1 MNKPR
6 LKTIIVLLIVSAF
19 IGLAIIYKCACGKS
33 DHLFQKASS
42 NIEQYVQEANIP
54 SISVAVAQNGKII
67 WEESFGLSNVEEKIK
82 ATPHTMYHLGSLG
95 KVYTATAIML
105 LKERGFIDLDKPANE
120 YLGKVKIEAY
130 EGDANDATIRR
141 ILNHT
146 SGLPWMWTHLYE
158 NEIDRRP
165 SWDEVIGY
173 YGKIVSPPRD
183 RFIYSNLGFGILG
196 NIIERISGKSYDEF
210 MKSEVFS
217 PLGLTRTMVDTGPS
231 SEEDIAQKYT
241 HQGRVPYF
249 DMICKGGGTVFASAH
264 DLVGFGMFHLKNH
277 LVNQKPVLSDISI
290 DQMQSAIESC
300 SPQSSYRIGWHIS
313 RRFGYH
319 IVEHGGHVLGAKAEL
334 RLIPSKNIAVA
345 VLSNGDEADT
355 SKINDWIF
363 SELLTRYKFLS
374 GLRNLF
380 SVRGRIGHKTFSPP
394 SSLIGTWSGEIV
406 TYEKRHPVQIT
417 IEANGNAQMKYV
429 EKDNPDN
436 TGVAPLKGTSPAFNN
451 SIFTASFP
459 IEIPTS
465 FTQRYPHT
473 AYIDTKLRGTILS
486 GYISAQAWEPQM
498 PHFNVPSYIRL
509 EKMKR

>member
-6 LKTIIVLLIVSAF
+6 RKTFIVLLIVLTL

-33 DHLFQKASS
+33 DYLLQKTQRR
-42 NIEQYVQEANIP
+42 IEQYVQEANVP
-54 SISVAVAQNGKII
+54 SISVAVAQNGKIL
-67 WEESFGLSNVEEKIK
+67 WEESFGWSNMEKKIK
-82 ATPHTMYHLGSLG
+82 ATPQTMYHLGSLG

-105 LKERGFIDLDKPANE
+105 LKERGLIDLDKPANE

-130 EGDANDATIRR
+130 EGDINDVTIRR

-158 NEIDRRP
+158 NELNERP

-173 YGKIVSPPRD
+173 YGKIVSPPGD
-183 RFIYSNLGFGILG
+183 RYIYSNLGFGILG

-210 MKSEVFS
+210 MKSEVFA
-217 PLGLTRTMVDTGPS
+217 PLGLTRTMVDTGPC

-264 DLVGFGMFHLKNH
+264 DLVSFGMFHLKNH
-277 LVNQKPVLSDISI
+277 LVSQKPVLSDISI
-290 DQMQSAIESC
+290 DQMQSAAKSR

-313 RRFGYH
+313 KRFGYH
-319 IVEHGGHVLGAKAEL
+319 TVEHGGHVLGAKAEL

-345 VLSNGDEADT
+345 VLSNGDETDT

-374 GLRNLF
+374 VLRNLF
-380 SVRGRIGHKTFSPP
+380 SGSTKTSPRTFSPP
-394 SSLIGTWSGEIV
+394 SFLIGTWSGDIV
-406 TYEKRHPVQIT
+406 TYEKKHPVQIT
-417 IEANGNAQMKYV
+417 IEANGNARMKYV

-436 TGVAPLKGTSPAFNN
+436 TGVAPMKGTSLAFNN
-451 SIFTASFP
+451 GIFTASFP
-459 IEIPTS
+459 LEIPTP
-465 FTQRYPHT
+465 FTKRYPHT
-473 AYIDTKLRGTILS
+473 AYIETKLHGTILS